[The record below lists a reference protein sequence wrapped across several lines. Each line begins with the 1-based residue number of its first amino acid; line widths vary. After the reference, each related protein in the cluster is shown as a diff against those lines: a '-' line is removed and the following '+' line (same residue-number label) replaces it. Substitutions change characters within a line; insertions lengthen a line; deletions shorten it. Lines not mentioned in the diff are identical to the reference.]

1 MIGVC
6 GEVLPSLKEDLRA
19 LGLNERQVLDTI
31 ERMQKSEIQGTSRLE
46 MSSRVLADS
55 NCQIMANVCPNSWV
69 HPVDSQVM
77 TR

>member
-46 MSSRVLADS
+46 MSSRALAED
-55 NCQIMANVCPNSWV
+55 A
-69 HPVDSQVM
+69 
-77 TR
+77 